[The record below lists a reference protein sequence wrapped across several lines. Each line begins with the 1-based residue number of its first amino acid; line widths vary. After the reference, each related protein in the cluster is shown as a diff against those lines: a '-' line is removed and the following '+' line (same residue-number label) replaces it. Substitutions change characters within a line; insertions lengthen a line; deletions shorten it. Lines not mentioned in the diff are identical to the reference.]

1 MSLLQWILIGCGG
14 VLLLAG
20 AVVLLIGILAKK
32 PLILWKILPGV
43 VMVGGVALA
52 LTVWMGYL
60 GQIRMIQRDN
70 YVSWRLAELENYDES
85 ILTAESTYSRM
96 ANVDSTRL
104 AVLSLALDGRY
115 SQAVSA
121 SQRYQKVYDDATLK
135 DLEDLCTQALSGT
148 SVQADLL
155 MKLKQLGT
163 SLSISDGDKTKA
175 ESIVN
180 IQMTVYRGDGTSDL
194 DEDLLNL
201 AGEKDSLSQRTA
213 AQAYMYQ
220 GNSQMAYEKLSAAA
234 DADASFPSR
243 VLLAQMKADGYTTS
257 QNMTGSDPEKERLEA
272 QVEQKQQELDALQ
285 SQIDSQ
291 ENLGEEEYLRLKQQV
306 AKLEKEVED
315 LYQQIDSAPI
325 LHAVDYILSSSP
337 NKEEELAYHLVLAQL
352 YFRSDDVLKAE
363 ENLEQAFALAAE
375 DTTGYLSS
383 EVFRL
388 IEAYDNSQRS
398 VYDDNQTETPETEET
413 EGTGEETTEVTV
425 EQEDPQ
431 TAVQELLYAMGK
443 NMTNADVM
451 CTRTTT
457 DAEGN
462 QVETQIS
469 FSQFILE
476 TLQDIR
482 AGLHI
487 GNVDTSKFP
496 EISVSVNIS
505 KTKKNRE
512 EYTKED
518 FTIREMDEEITDFE
532 LIPPSEESN
541 SSVCLVVDHSGS
553 MEGQNLEEAK
563 KAVSAFVQSGGSK
576 MRMGLTIF
584 DDTAET
590 LCPITGS
597 TGTVQRAVDGVT
609 SNGGTNIAAG
619 LLEGMRSLETETGN
633 RVIVLLSDG
642 EDSGESAAQM
652 EQVINQLLQQGIV
665 VYAVGF
671 DFADSDYLTHICEAT
686 GGKFL
691 RSETSSG
698 LGSVYQTIERFL
710 SQDYVLRFTVKADT
724 QAYDRDLRITMDGGV
739 YDEKEYF
746 VGVSPDRI
754 AQESTLTP
762 QSDYFQ
768 QTGGSYQMSKGPE
781 AVQGYLEV
789 IQEMQDRYGV
799 GANRNV
805 EGGVQATGLFLVQM
819 LDFDG
824 DGDNEML
831 LGYND
836 SNWIDGDKPE
846 DYSRYTYYEVWG
858 WCGDGVERMSY
869 SQRCNYDKN
878 DWQTIELVTVNGQIL
893 FKCQNADQNA
903 VEYLSLQGVYFDTYL
918 SAQGNITEKND
929 TCYLN
934 GEKVT
939 ADEQKKALDTFESQI
954 QDTTVI
960 SITQKEGQST
970 LVEDT
975 EKVIED
981 LKNRAS

>member
-1 MSLLQWILIGCGG
+1 MSLQQWILIGCGG

-20 AVVLLIGILAKK
+20 AVLLLIGILAKK
-32 PLILWKILPGV
+32 PLFLWKILPGV

-52 LTVWMGYL
+52 LTVWLGYL

-121 SQRYQKVYDDATLK
+121 SQRYQKVYDDETLK
-135 DLEDLCTQALSGT
+135 NVEELCTQALSGT
-148 SVQADLL
+148 AVQTDLL
-155 MKLKQLGT
+155 MELKNLG
-163 SLSISDGDKTKA
+163 SALSISDADKSKA

-201 AGEKDSLSQRTA
+201 SGEKDSLSQRVA

-234 DADASFPSR
+234 DADDSFPAR
-243 VLLAQMKADGYTTS
+243 VMLAQMKADGYTS
-257 QNMTGSDPEKERLEA
+257 SANMTGSDPEQERLQA

-285 SQIDSQ
+285 SQMDSQ
-291 ENLGEEEYLRLKQQV
+291 ASLAEEEYLRLKQQV
-306 AKLEKEVED
+306 SQLEKEVED
-315 LYQQIDSAPI
+315 LYQQMDSAPV
-325 LHAVDYILSSSP
+325 LSAVDYILSSSP
-337 NKEEELAYHLVLAQL
+337 NQEEELAYYLVLSQL

-398 VYDDNQTETPETEET
+398 IYDASQTETTVTEESGET
-413 EGTGEETTEVTV
+413 TEETTEVTV

-443 NMTNADVM
+443 NMTNADVV

-457 DAEGN
+457 DADGN
-462 QVETQIS
+462 QTTTQIS

-487 GNVDTSKFP
+487 SNVDTSKFP
-496 EISVSVNIS
+496 EISVSINIS
-505 KTKKNRE
+505 KTKKDQE

-518 FTIREMDEEITDFE
+518 FSIREMEEEITEFE
-532 LIPPSEESN
+532 LVPPSEESN

-563 KAVSAFVQSGGSK
+563 KAVSAFVQSGGSQ

-584 DDTAET
+584 DDTAQT

-597 TGTVQRAVDGVT
+597 TGTVQRAVDGVY
-609 SNGGTNIAAG
+609 SAGGTNIAAG

-652 EQVINQLLQQGIV
+652 DQVINQLLQQGIV

-671 DFADSDYLTHICEAT
+671 DFADSAYLTRICEAT

-698 LGSVYQTIERFL
+698 LGSIYQTIERFL
-710 SQDYVLRFTVKADT
+710 SQDYVLRFTVKADAE
-724 QAYDRDLRITMDGGV
+724 AYDRDLRITMDGGV

-781 AVQGYLEV
+781 AVQGYLETV
-789 IQEMQDRYGV
+789 QEMQDRYGV
-799 GANRNV
+799 GADRNV
-805 EGGVQATGLFLVQM
+805 EGGVQPTGLFLVRM

-824 DGDNEML
+824 DGDEEML
-831 LGYND
+831 VGYND
-836 SNWIDGDKPE
+836 ADWVNGDKPE
-846 DYSRYTYYEVWG
+846 DYSRSTYYEVWG
-858 WCGDGVERMSY
+858 WCGDEVQRMSN
-869 SQRCNYDKN
+869 SLRCNYDKN
-878 DWQTIELVTVNGQIL
+878 GWQSIELVTVNGQIL

-903 VEYLSLQGVYFDTYL
+903 VEYLSLQGVSFTTYL
-918 SAQGNITEKND
+918 SASGNITEKSD

-939 ADEQKKALDTFESQI
+939 AEEQKKALDALESQI

-960 SITQKEGQST
+960 SITQKSGQNT
-970 LVEDT
+970 LIADT
-975 EKVIED
+975 EKVMED
-981 LKNRAS
+981 LANRAA